1 MFKRTKGYSK
11 GGVSKGTKYMSKG
24 GTTGM
29 TSKGT
34 KYMSKGGKV

>member
-24 GTTGM
+24 GAA
-29 TSKGT
+29 SKGT
-34 KYMSKGGKV
+34 KYTSKGGKV